1 MNSFGLKA
9 KLLTSFISIVG
20 ILIIVGAVNYIYL
33 NSVVKAYEHIVNV
46 NIGNQDKL
54 STMREAILGVR
65 GALYRIGLEFDDPQE
80 VERLLSQLM
89 KNRDDYEEADKAYQA
104 IPFVEGEEALYKA
117 VTEARQEVKRNA
129 NEMMTIAKQNT
140 KEAKIEY
147 LQRTK
152 KFGPIVINFREK
164 MEKLSDFQDQE
175 TNKWSENASATAKLS
190 VSITII
196 LITIGSFFALILGWI
211 LSTRLSN
218 TLGKVTDEINST
230 ANQVASASQQLASA
244 SHQVSAGSTEA
255 AASLAETV
263 ASVEEIGSMVKQNA
277 DNANQAASLSSQSS
291 QTAEHGEVEIRNLIS
306 SINEITNSSKK
317 ISEIIDVID
326 DIAFQTNLLALNAA
340 VEAARA
346 GEQGKGFA
354 VVAEAVRNL
363 AQKSAE
369 AAKDISGLIQD
380 SVAKIERGSKIADQ
394 SGEVLKNI
402 VTSVKK
408 VSDLNN
414 EIASAS
420 QEQATGISQIG
431 KAMNQ
436 LDAST
441 QQNAS
446 ASEEVA
452 ASSEEMS
459 SQANVLK
466 ELVSDLNEVIY
477 GANQGHHTSHQNNHQ
492 FESKKTQ
499 KLGNHT
505 HAKAHHIE
513 KPKHK
518 GQGNNVTNLPSNVI
532 PFGDESSSR
541 NENNRM
547 AKVGTTDGF

>member
-1 MNSFGLKA
+1 
-9 KLLTSFISIVG
+9 
-20 ILIIVGAVNYIYL
+20 
-33 NSVVKAYEHIVNV
+33 VVKAYEHIVTI

-54 STMREAILGVR
+54 STMTESILGIR
-65 GALYRIGLEFDDPQE
+65 GSLYRMGLEFDDPQE
-80 VERLLSQLM
+80 MAKLQSQLL
-89 KNRDDYEEADKAYQA
+89 KNREDYESADKAYQA
-104 IPFVEGEEALYKA
+104 IPFVEGEDALYKA
-117 VTEARQEVKRNA
+117 VNDAREEVKRNA
-129 NEMMTIAKQNT
+129 NEMMSIAKENT
-140 KEAKIEY
+140 KEAKIEF
-147 LQRTK
+147 LERTK
-152 KFGPIVINFREK
+152 KFGPIVTHFREK
-164 MEKLSDFQDQE
+164 MQKLNDFQDQE
-175 TNKWSENASATAKLS
+175 TKKWSESASNTAKTS
-190 VSITII
+190 TTITFI
-196 LITIGSFFALILGWI
+196 LIAVGSFFALILGWI

-380 SVAKIERGSKIADQ
+380 SVSKIERGSKIADQ

-477 GANQGHHTSHQNNHQ
+477 GADQNGRHNSHPNNHQ
-492 FESKKTQ
+492 FDNKKTQ
-499 KLGNHT
+499 KPHSNT
-505 HAKAHHIE
+505 HAKNHYAE

-518 GQGNNVTNLPSNVI
+518 GQGNNVTHLPSNVI
-532 PFGDESSSR
+532 PFGDENSSK
-541 NENNRM
+541 NDNNRV